1 MTSSMTNRPGT
12 SVSLQT
18 ILTHTF
24 HGDRVVNAA
33 KAVDVKN
40 GKFPK
45 KNAWSAGGIF
55 ERNG

>member
-1 MTSSMTNRPGT
+1 MTNRPGT